1 MEQGNAAEAVPMLER
16 ATQIRPRG
24 PAEHFWLAR
33 AYLLSGRPADA
44 QPHITV
50 LRELDPTAASA
61 LAASLPR

>member
-1 MEQGNAAEAVPMLER
+1 MLER
-16 ATQIRPRG
+16 ATHLRPRG
-24 PAEHFWLAR
+24 AAEHFWLAR